1 MKILILLL
9 PFFFLISCVAK
20 KDRDQE
26 SLAMNVDLM
35 SLPSPS
41 QKASQNE
48 DVKIIKDV
56 DIIKNAPVKKLI
68 KDGFVEFETL
78 DIEKARAHI
87 MNASAEN
94 GAYVASDKQNSS
106 EDKISYTLIVRIPAS
121 KFDSFINSA
130 TKDVRYF
137 DHKQIDVKDVTSE
150 YFDVETRLKTKKEI
164 ELRYRELLK
173 KASTIKDILS
183 IETELGN
190 IRTEIES
197 AEGQLKFLSDQV
209 QYSTLRIEF
218 YKITSTPAVFTFQL
232 GSAFARGWENLLTI
246 LILAVDVWPF
256 ILLGIG
262 LWFGF
267 RKVVKRS
274 LIRNTKEDVI
284 A

>member
-1 MKILILLL
+1 MYLKYLLAMKISILFL
-9 PFFFLISCVAK
+9 PFFLLISCVAK
-20 KDRDQE
+20 QDQE

-35 SLPSPS
+35 ALPSPS
-41 QKASQNE
+41 QKASQDIN
-48 DVKIIKDV
+48 V
-56 DIIKNAPVKKLI
+56 DASKNVAVKKLI
-68 KDGFVEFETL
+68 KDGFVEFETS
-78 DIEKARAHI
+78 DIEKTKAQI
-87 MNASAEN
+87 MTASAAN
-94 GAYVASDKQNSS
+94 NAYIASDKQNSS
-106 EDKISYTLIVRIPAS
+106 ADKISYTLIVRIPAA
-121 KFDSFINSA
+121 KFDSFLNSA

-137 DHKQIDVKDVTSE
+137 DHKQIDVKDVTAE

-197 AEGQLKFLSDQV
+197 AEGQLKLLADQV

-218 YKITSTPAVFTFQL
+218 YKITSTPAVFTYQL
-232 GSAFARGWENLLTI
+232 SSAFSKGWENLLTM

-256 ILLGIG
+256 ILIGIG

-267 RKVVKRS
+267 RKVVKGGF
-274 LIRNTKEDVI
+274 IKNTNEDVV